1 MTPAEAAIR
10 TARLH
15 WNAAIA
21 AGDAE
26 GAAGPITRDCVLVP
40 AGGEPLVGRAAI
52 ARAWRR
58 LLAEGGRFVREVER
72 VEAGEGV
79 AAEVGH
85 WRSAAGSA
93 GVYLAEWRDGGEG
106 WRCARELYVEL
117 EG

>member
-1 MTPAEAAIR
+1 VSPAESAIR

-21 AGDAE
+21 AGNVE

-40 AGGEPLVGRAAI
+40 AGGEPLVGRPAI

-58 LLAEGGRFVREVER
+58 LLAGGARFVREVER

-79 AAEVGH
+79 AAEFGRWH
-85 WRSAAGSA
+85 SDGRLG
-93 GVYLAEWRDGGEG
+93 GTYLAEWREGGDG
-106 WRCARELYVEL
+106 WRCARELYVQIKS
-117 EG
+117 